1 MSNFA
6 EIVEIGCDK
15 SGNGCSQAIVEF
27 ESDKN
32 KRFLSVFPSKQSV
45 KFFPMNKIKIEIRI
59 SHHSFSSCACM
70 CIIRTYMFMLSNWLI
85 LRRCQTNHVVTL
97 LFRGFN
103 GRILL
108 CFILLFI
115 FPPNSLQIEPCSVHC
130 YSFR

>member
-15 SGNGCSQAIVEF
+15 RGNGCSQAIVEF

-59 SHHSFSSCACM
+59 
-70 CIIRTYMFMLSNWLI
+70 
-85 LRRCQTNHVVTL
+85 
-97 LFRGFN
+97 
-103 GRILL
+103 
-108 CFILLFI
+108 
-115 FPPNSLQIEPCSVHC
+115 
-130 YSFR
+130 